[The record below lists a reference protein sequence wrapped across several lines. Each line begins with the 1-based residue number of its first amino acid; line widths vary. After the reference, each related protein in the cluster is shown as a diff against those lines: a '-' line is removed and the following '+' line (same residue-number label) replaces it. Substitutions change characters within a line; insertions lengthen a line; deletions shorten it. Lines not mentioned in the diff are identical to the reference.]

1 MEAHMNRRT
10 QLILGFVALIL
21 ALGAGYGV
29 YTYFDRLTTTA
40 TVPVPQVPIPAGAL
54 ISPELLQEREVP
66 RTLLKEPI
74 YTALEE
80 LVGQVAQIPLQPG
93 LVVYRAHAVPPQD
106 YRLVSDP
113 ALSVVSVPVD
123 PARAVGGQVQPGHTV
138 DIWALPELGADAGP
152 TATLTATLVLQD
164 APVVDVRTSQG
175 QAVARQ
181 AQAIPGQYTAG
192 DEQQPRTGQQAP
204 LQILTVALPVT
215 ETETLLGWLTAEE
228 NGRAV
233 LWTALAPLVRP
244 EPRQQTMPNATYS
257 TQEHEVDTKTTSTP
271 ASTATLT
278 PRPTATPLP
287 TPTPP
292 LPTPTPPP
300 STWVITGTEGLAL
313 RVRDKPATGA
323 EIGTLPE
330 GTRVA
335 SNPAGTWIISDTT
348 WYYITALTNTEPISG
363 WVSGEYLVETGE

>member
-1 MEAHMNRRT
+1 MNRRT
-10 QLILGFVALIL
+10 QLVLGFLALIL
-21 ALGAGYGV
+21 AAGSGYGV

-74 YTALEE
+74 YTALEG

-106 YRLVSDP
+106 YRLVADP
-113 ALSVVSVPVD
+113 TLSVLSVPVD
-123 PARAVGGQVQPGHTV
+123 PARAVGGQVQPGHAV
-138 DIWALPELGADAGP
+138 DIWALPELRSDISP

-244 EPRQQTMPNATYS
+244 EPKQQTMPNATYS
-257 TQEHEVDTKTTSTP
+257 AQEHEVDTETTPTLAP
-271 ASTATLT
+271 TATLT

-292 LPTPTPPP
+292 PK
-300 STWVITGTEGLAL
+300 TWIITGTEGLPL

-330 GTRVA
+330 GIRVA
-335 SNPAGTWIISDTT
+335 SNPAGSWLVSDTT
-348 WYYITALTNTEPISG
+348 WYYVTPLTVTEPLSG
-363 WVSGEYLVETGE
+363 WVSGDFLSEVAP

>member
-1 MEAHMNRRT
+1 MNRRT
-10 QLILGFVALIL
+10 QMILGFAALIL

-74 YTALEE
+74 YTALEG

-138 DIWALPELGADAGP
+138 DIWALPKLGTDVGP
-152 TATLTATLVLQD
+152 TATLTATLVLED
-164 APVVDVRTSQG
+164 TPVVDVRTSQG

-181 AQAIPGQYTAG
+181 AQAVPGQYTAG
-192 DEQQPRTGQQAP
+192 DEQQPSTSQQAP

-215 ETETLLGWLTAEE
+215 ETETLMGWLTAEE

-244 EPRQQTMPNATYS
+244 EPRQQTTTSKPAT
-257 TQEHEVDTKTTSTP
+257 TQEHKVDTVTTSTP
-271 ASTATLT
+271 APTATLT
-278 PRPTATPLP
+278 PRPTTTPLP

-292 LPTPTPPP
+292 PT
-300 STWVITGTEGLAL
+300 TWVITGTEGLSL

-330 GTRVA
+330 GTRVK
-335 SNPAGTWIISDTT
+335 SNPAGSWIVSDTT
-348 WYYITALTNTEPISG
+348 WYYVTPLTVTEPLSG
-363 WVSGEYLVETGE
+363 WVSGDFLSEVAP